1 METEAFNEQ
10 AGRAKAHKYLATL
23 SMHSSLT
30 SLFQALK
37 KEHLSDVFFPHLAH
51 MEGELICA
59 VKFYIGSSYFFQRP
73 KREGIENSLFKWN
86 MPLSKQFN
94 KWKRHAHY
102 AGFPEVRQ
110 PRC

>member
-37 KEHLSDVFFPHLAH
+37 KEHLSDVFFPTWLT
-51 MEGELICA
+51 
-59 VKFYIGSSYFFQRP
+59 
-73 KREGIENSLFKWN
+73 
-86 MPLSKQFN
+86 
-94 KWKRHAHY
+94 WK
-102 AGFPEVRQ
+102 VS
-110 PRC
+110 

>member
-37 KEHLSDVFFPHLAH
+37 KEHLSDVFFPTWLTWKVSWSVLWSSILVP
-51 MEGELICA
+51 LI
-59 VKFYIGSSYFFQRP
+59 FFSDQ
-73 KREGIENSLFKWN
+73 KGKE
-86 MPLSKQFN
+86 
-94 KWKRHAHY
+94 
-102 AGFPEVRQ
+102 
-110 PRC
+110 